1 MSDQPTP
8 PIEPDATQAPDA
20 SEGAGAA
27 EADPGPNGAAP
38 AGTAPQVEVV
48 DDDAQ
53 QPDAITEPGKLL
65 RIALMLR
72 EMQEEVR
79 RADPDE
85 AGRQR
90 LRQIHETS
98 LKQMRSVLTG
108 GLQEELDALTLPFDT
123 DTPSESEIRIAQ
135 AQLIGWL
142 EGLFQGIQ
150 AAIASQQMSARQQL
164 ERMRRGLPPGVQS
177 GQMPQGRS
185 AEDRQQP
192 GTGQY
197 L

>member
-1 MSDQPTP
+1 VDQLDKDVTVSDQPDGSSVPADP
-8 PIEPDATQAPDA
+8 PT
-20 SEGAGAA
+20 A
-27 EADPGPNGAAP
+27 EADTTVKTVDA
-38 AGTAPQVEVV
+38 VEVV
-48 DDDAQ
+48 DESDVQAQ
-53 QPDAITEPGKLL
+53 SDTITEPGKLL

-98 LKQMRSVLTG
+98 LAQMRSVLTG
-108 GLQEELDALTLPFDT
+108 SLQEELDALTLPFDT
-123 DTPSESEIRIAQ
+123 ETPTESEIRIAQ

-164 ERMRRGLPPGVQS
+164 EQMRRQLPPGMQR
-177 GQMPQGRS
+177 GGPTGPS
-185 AEDRQQP
+185 AAHEERQP
-192 GTGQY
+192 GGTGQY

>member
-1 MSDQPTP
+1 MSEQPDITADPTGPAPGAP
-8 PIEPDATQAPDA
+8 PGDGP
-20 SEGAGAA
+20 
-27 EADPGPNGAAP
+27 EADGAP
-38 AGTAPQVEVV
+38 TAPPTGSEVEVV
-48 DDDAQ
+48 DDEQ
-53 QPDAITEPGKLL
+53 ERQDAITEPGKLL

-90 LRQIHETS
+90 LRQIHDTS
-98 LKQMRSVLTG
+98 VSQMESVLTG
-108 GLQEELDALTLPFDT
+108 GLQEELRALTLPFES
-123 DTPSESEIRIAQ
+123 DTPTESEIRIAQ

-164 ERMRRGLPPGVQS
+164 ERMRRGLPPGTQGGGAQ
-177 GQMPQGRS
+177 GQQGGG
-185 AEDRQQP
+185 EDRRFG

>member
-1 MSDQPTP
+1 MSEQPSVAGDANGTP
-8 PIEPDATQAPDA
+8 PAP
-20 SEGAGAA
+20 
-27 EADPGPNGAAP
+27 P
-38 AGTAPQVEVV
+38 VEVV
-48 DDDAQ
+48 EEEP

-79 RADPDE
+79 RADPDV

-98 LKQMRSVLTG
+98 LRQMRSVLTG

-123 DTPSESEIRIAQ
+123 DTPTESEIRIAQ

-150 AAIASQQMSARQQL
+150 AAIASQQMSARHQL
-164 ERMRRGLPPGVQS
+164 EQMRGRGLPPGV
-177 GQMPQGRS
+177 PL
-185 AEDRQQP
+185 P
-192 GTGQY
+192 GGDHPTGDHPTGQY

>member
-1 MSDQPTP
+1 VSDQPV
-8 PIEPDATQAPDA
+8 D
-20 SEGAGAA
+20 G
-27 EADPGPNGAAP
+27 ADPTSSP
-38 AGTAPQVEVV
+38 ATVEVV
-48 DDDAQ
+48 EDERRDT
-53 QPDAITEPGKLL
+53 ITEPGKLL

-85 AGRQR
+85 VGRQR
-90 LRQIHETS
+90 LKQIHETS
-98 LKQMRSVLTG
+98 LNEMRAVLPG
-108 GLQEELDALTLPFDT
+108 GLKEELDALTLPFES
-123 DTPSESEIRIAQ
+123 DTPTESEIRLAQ

-150 AAIASQQMSARQQL
+150 AAIVSQQMSARQQL
-164 ERMRRGLPPGVQS
+164 EQMRGRGLPQGPLTERPG
-177 GQMPQGRS
+177 
-185 AEDRQQP
+185 

>member
-1 MSDQPTP
+1 MSDQP
-8 PIEPDATQAPDA
+8 DGQVQAPEPGSQPEPGSP
-20 SEGAGAA
+20 SE
-27 EADPGPNGAAP
+27 PGSQP
-38 AGTAPQVEVV
+38 VEVV
-48 DDDAQ
+48 RDDAQ
-53 QPDAITEPGKLL
+53 EPDAITEPGKLL

-85 AGRQR
+85 AGRD
-90 LRQIHETS
+90 LLKQIHETS
-98 LKQMRSVLTG
+98 LSQMRSVLTG
-108 GLQEELDALTLPFDT
+108 GLQQELDALTLPFE
-123 DTPSESEIRIAQ
+123 DTPTESEIRIAQ

-164 ERMRRGLPPGVQS
+164 EQMRSRGLPPGVVA
-177 GQMPQGRS
+177 GQRPPGAGPDERGQGS
-185 AEDRQQP
+185 
-192 GTGQY
+192 TGQY

>member
-1 MSDQPTP
+1 MSDQPGDP
-8 PIEPDATQAPDA
+8 
-20 SEGAGAA
+20 
-27 EADPGPNGAAP
+27 ADRMANES
-38 AGTAPQVEVV
+38 PQSVEVV
-48 DDDAQ
+48 DEE
-53 QPDAITEPGKLL
+53 PREAITEPGKLL

-90 LRQIHETS
+90 IKQIHETS
-98 LKQMRSVLTG
+98 LNQMRSVLTG
-108 GLQEELDALTLPFDT
+108 GLQKELDALNLPFDS

-164 ERMRRGLPPGVQS
+164 EQMRGRGLPPGAPAGDPGAPV
-177 GQMPQGRS
+177 G
-185 AEDRQQP
+185 DRQ
-192 GTGQY
+192 GTSTGQY

>member
-1 MSDQPTP
+1 VSDQP
-8 PIEPDATQAPDA
+8 ESPDAGVQPVPSDG
-20 SEGAGAA
+20 SL
-27 EADPGPNGAAP
+27 P
-38 AGTAPQVEVV
+38 AQPVQVV
-48 DDDAQ
+48 DDTEEERQ
-53 QPDAITEPGKLL
+53 DAITEPGKLL

-90 LRQIHETS
+90 LAQLHETA
-98 LKQMRSVLTG
+98 LAQMRAVLTG
-108 GLQEELDALTLPFDT
+108 GLQDEFDALTLPFES
-123 DTPSESEIRIAQ
+123 DTPTESEIRIAQ

-150 AAIASQQMSARQQL
+150 AAIASQQLSARQQL
-164 ERMRRGLPPGVQS
+164 EQMRTRSLPPG
-177 GQMPQGRS
+177 GPMGGHAGP
-185 AEDRQQP
+185 P
-192 GTGQY
+192 TGTGQY

>member
-1 MSDQPTP
+1 VSDQPG
-8 PIEPDATQAPDA
+8 EPGEPVDEQIPQA
-20 SEGAGAA
+20 
-27 EADPGPNGAAP
+27 
-38 AGTAPQVEVV
+38 VEVV
-48 DDDAQ
+48 DEPDDEER
-53 QPDAITEPGKLL
+53 DAITEPGKLL

-90 LRQIHETS
+90 LKQIHEMS
-98 LKQMRSVLTG
+98 LTEMRSVLTG
-108 GLQEELDALTLPFDT
+108 GLQEELDALTLPFDSE
-123 DTPSESEIRIAQ
+123 TPSESEIRIAQ

-164 ERMRRGLPPGVQS
+164 EQMRGRGLPRGA
-177 GQMPQGRS
+177 PQQAMGERP
-185 AEDRQQP
+185 A
-192 GTGQY
+192 GTGHY

>member
-1 MSDQPTP
+1 MSDQPDGSDG
-8 PIEPDATQAPDA
+8 PIDDATRPV
-20 SEGAGAA
+20 A
-27 EADPGPNGAAP
+27 E
-38 AGTAPQVEVV
+38 VEVV
-48 DDDAQ
+48 GEPDEQDA
-53 QPDAITEPGKLL
+53 PDTITEPGKLL

-79 RADPDE
+79 RADPDA

-98 LKQMRSVLTG
+98 LAQMRSVLTG

-123 DTPSESEIRIAQ
+123 DTPTESEIRLAQ

-164 ERMRRGLPPGVQS
+164 DQMRRQLPPGAQ
-177 GQMPQGRS
+177 GGGPQGGGQQGGGPQAPGS
-185 AEDRQQP
+185 ARDDRRTDSP
-192 GTGQY
+192 GQY

>member
-1 MSDQPTP
+1 MSDQPDQAAP
-8 PIEPDATQAPDA
+8 PTE
-20 SEGAGAA
+20 SGAA
-27 EADPGPNGAAP
+27 TDAADPEQSHP
-38 AGTAPQVEVV
+38 AELVE
-48 DDDAQ
+48 DDQEQ
-53 QPDAITEPGKLL
+53 QEAITEPGKLL

-90 LRQIHETS
+90 LKQIHETS
-98 LKQMRSVLTG
+98 LGQMRSVLTG

-123 DTPSESEIRIAQ
+123 DTPTESEIRIAQ

-164 ERMRRGLPPGVQS
+164 ERMRRGLPPGAQ
-177 GQMPQGRS
+177 GPQTQPGRTDEQIRS
-185 AEDRQQP
+185 

>member
-1 MSDQPTP
+1 VTDQPHP
-8 PIEPDATQAPDA
+8 PIEPDASPTGGPALD
-20 SEGAGAA
+20 GAA
-27 EADPGPNGAAP
+27 GDDAQQDDAHH
-38 AGTAPQVEVV
+38 VEVV
-48 DDDAQ
+48 EDEEQ

-98 LKQMRSVLTG
+98 LSQMRSVLTG
-108 GLQEELDALTLPFDT
+108 GLQEELDALTLPFDS
-123 DTPSESEIRIAQ
+123 DTPTESEIRIAQ

-164 ERMRRGLPPGVQS
+164 ERMRRGLPQGMHAGPAA
-177 GQMPQGRS
+177 GQR
-185 AEDRQQP
+185 EDSP
-192 GTGQY
+192 TGQY

>member
-1 MSDQPTP
+1 MSEQPDVTTDPTGPVDGSP
-8 PIEPDATQAPDA
+8 PERGADA
-20 SEGAGAA
+20 
-27 EADPGPNGAAP
+27 NGAATS
-38 AGTAPQVEVV
+38 ASGSQVEVV
-48 DDDAQ
+48 EDGDERQ
-53 QPDAITEPGKLL
+53 DAITEPGKLL

-98 LKQMRSVLTG
+98 VSQMKSVLTG
-108 GLQEELDALTLPFDT
+108 GLQEELEALTLPFDSE
-123 DTPSESEIRIAQ
+123 TPTESEIRIAQ

-164 ERMRRGLPPGVQS
+164 ERMRRGLPPGAQ
-177 GQMPQGRS
+177 GGPPQGQRPS
-185 AEDRQQP
+185 GDDRP
-192 GTGQY
+192 FGGTGQY

>member
-1 MSDQPTP
+1 MTEVPRQEAESAAP
-8 PIEPDATQAPDA
+8 PAD
-20 SEGAGAA
+20 
-27 EADPGPNGAAP
+27 DPGAP
-38 AGTAPQVEVV
+38 APSSAETGHEVEVV
-48 DDDAQ
+48 EEADGQ
-53 QPDAITEPGKLL
+53 DAITEPGKLL

-98 LKQMRSVLTG
+98 LGQMRSVLTG
-108 GLQEELDALTLPFDT
+108 GLQEELDALSLPFDT
-123 DTPSESEIRIAQ
+123 DTPTESEIRIAQ

-164 ERMRRGLPPGVQS
+164 ERMRRGLPPGMQGGPM
-177 GQMPQGRS
+177 GQQGPQRDEHTPG
-185 AEDRQQP
+185 